1 MSWKSGVIFARVGG
15 KMRTLFCLL
24 FVVLTAALVQA
35 QQAKPRAIVLFL
47 SDDVGLHDTSA
58 YGCEAAPCPHLN
70 RLAEEGLLFTDAH
83 STTSVCT
90 PSRFS
95 LLTGKY
101 AWRQKGTG
109 ILPGDAKLILPTKEE
124 GSTLPSLMQQA
135 GYRTAAFGKWH
146 LGLGRGEA
154 PIDWNKPIAPG
165 PREVGFDYSFIMAAT
180 GDRVP
185 CVYLRNGEVVDADPA
200 DPIEVNYDPKFRF
213 EGELLGFEHP
223 ELLKPWGRSADK
235 QHDKTIIDGISRIG
249 HMKGGKKALWK
260 DQELADTITEEAVR
274 FIKRHAGEP
283 IFIYFCSNDIHV
295 PRDPHPRYRGKSKL
309 GIRGDATVQMDDNIG
324 TLCRALQDAGYGD
337 DTLFIF
343 TSDNGPVIADGYL
356 DGARIDCRGHMPAH
370 PYSGGK
376 YGLKEGGTRVPF
388 IVHWPAA
395 VKAGRSA
402 ALVSQVD
409 LARSLAQLAGAD
421 VPEKQLPDSLAQLP
435 ALLGQDGTGRSHLV
449 EQAHG
454 TRLALRRGQYKYIP
468 GTTPQLYDLTQDK
481 HEECNIAPRYP
492 ELVQD
497 MQQYLDTLR
506 TTPETAMPATE

>member
-1 MSWKSGVIFARVGG
+1 MKSF
-15 KMRTLFCLL
+15 LCLL
-24 FVVLTAALVQA
+24 MVLLMCSFAHARQS
-35 QQAKPRAIVLFL
+35 KPRAIVLFL

-124 GSTLPSLMQQA
+124 GSTLPALMQQA

-146 LGLGRGEA
+146 LGLGRGKDA
-154 PIDWNKPIAPG
+154 IDWNKPIAPG

-185 CVYLRNGEVVDADPA
+185 CVYLRNGEVVGAAPA

-213 EGELLGFEHP
+213 EGELLGYEHP

-249 HMKGGKKALWK
+249 HMKGGQKALWK
-260 DQELADTITEEAVR
+260 DQELADTITAEAVR
-274 FIKRHAGEP
+274 FIQRHAGEP

-295 PRDPHPRYRGKSKL
+295 PRDPHPRYRGKSQL

-324 TLCRALQDAGYGD
+324 TLCRALQDAGYED

-356 DGARIDCRGHMPAH
+356 DGAENDCRGHKPAH

-395 VKAGRSA
+395 VRAGKSD

-409 LARSLAQLAGAD
+409 LARSLAQLVGVD
-421 VPEKQLPDSLAQLP
+421 VPAQQLPDSLAQLP
-435 ALLGQDGTGRSHLV
+435 ALLGQDAAGRSYLV

-454 TRLALRRGQYKYIP
+454 IRLALRYGPYKYIP
-468 GTTPQLYDLTQDK
+468 GKAPQLYNLAQDK
-481 HEECNIAPRYP
+481 HEQHNIAPQHP
-492 ELVQD
+492 ELVQK

-506 TTPETAMPATE
+506 STPETAMPATE

>member
-1 MSWKSGVIFARVGG
+1 MRKLLCTISLLLTGG
-15 KMRTLFCLL
+15 I
-24 FVVLTAALVQA
+24 ALA
-35 QQAKPRAIVLFL
+35 LPDKPRAIVLFL

-58 YGCEAAPCPHLN
+58 YGCEDVPCPNLN
-70 RLAEEGLLFTDAH
+70 RLAGEGLLFTDAH

-124 GSTLPSLMQQA
+124 GSTLPALMQQA

-154 PIDWNKPIAPG
+154 AIDWNKPIVPG

-185 CVYLRNGEVVDADPA
+185 CVYLRNGEVVGADPE
-200 DPIEVNYDPKFRF
+200 DPIKVNYNPQFRF
-213 EGELLGFEHP
+213 EGELLGYEHP

-260 DQELADTITEEAVR
+260 DQELADTITAEAVS

-283 IFIYFCSNDIHV
+283 LFIYFCSNDIHV

-324 TLCRALQDAGYGD
+324 TLCQALQEAGYGD

-356 DGARIDCRGHMPAH
+356 DGAETACRGHKPAH

-395 VKAGRSA
+395 VRAGRSD

-409 LARSLAQLAGAD
+409 LARSLAQLVGAG
-421 VPEKQLPDSLAQLP
+421 VPAQQLPDSLAQLP
-435 ALLGQDGTGRSHLV
+435 ALLGQDAKGRSYLV

-454 TRLALRRGQYKYIP
+454 TRLALRRGTHKYIP
-468 GTTPQLYDLTQDK
+468 GKTPQLYDLTQDK
-481 HEECNIAPRYP
+481 HEQHNIAPQHP
-492 ELVQD
+492 KLVQD